1 MTQRRS
7 TFLDELAIVPKLMYL
22 FIAVALGAVWFGFLY
37 FLPHHEPNSPP
48 LVVRML
54 GCVVAT
60 IVISFYFLM
69 IGYVS
74 QDTKRRDMSQ
84 FGWTLVVILFFNG
97 LGPLVYFLLRKPL
110 TQYCPRCGDRVEKGF
125 HFCAKCGYE
134 LTPSCSSCGRPVERD
149 FVICPYCGK
158 SLAAQT
164 A

>member
-7 TFLDELAIVPKLMYL
+7 TFLDELAIVPKYMYL
-22 FIAVALGAVWFGFLY
+22 FIAAALGGVCFAFLY
-37 FLPHHEPNSPP
+37 LLPQQDPQFPP
-48 LVVRML
+48 LAIRVL
-54 GCVVAT
+54 ICVVAG

-110 TQYCPRCGDRVEKGF
+110 TQYCPRCGDQVEKGF

-134 LTPSCSSCGRPVERD
+134 LLPSCKFCGHAVDRD
-149 FVICPYCGK
+149 YVVCPYCGR
-158 SLAAQT
+158 SLTAQT